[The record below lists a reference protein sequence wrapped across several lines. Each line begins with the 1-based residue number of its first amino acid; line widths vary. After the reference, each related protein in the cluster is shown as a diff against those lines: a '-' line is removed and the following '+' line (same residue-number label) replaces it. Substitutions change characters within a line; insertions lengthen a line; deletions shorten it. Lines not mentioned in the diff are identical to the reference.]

1 MPPKSNF
8 GGWCCLVKK
17 GFKYLIGLKD
27 NGKVKPL
34 CMMLLKKCGY
44 TKSFNGT
51 KYISFLIKDNELLK
65 NITKCGIKS
74 TILLKR
80 IW

>member
-44 TKSFNGT
+44 TKSFKGT
-51 KYISFLIKDNELLK
+51 KYISFLIKDN
-65 NITKCGIKS
+65 
-74 TILLKR
+74 
-80 IW
+80 